1 MYRLHA
7 LVAVSMVAA
16 TITTP
21 TSAATVIK
29 FDLGQSNPPADV
41 RFDGSSLFSIDD
53 LGGSTAGDQ
62 DTGLVFLGPLGG
74 QPNVNSGASLTLQGI
89 VSDGA
94 ATLLGSTVLQTT
106 SGGQLSIYDANNSL
120 LLSGAI
126 GGGLITGD
134 TGSPTGGF
142 MSTSPIQWTGGSLTG
157 LMGDGSLSLSFD
169 DVMSSGGAGMA
180 VSGDRALAPFS
191 AIATGQVGTSGVTA
205 VPEPSSL
212 AGIAIA
218 LLGGITL
225 TRRGRR
231 SVATLRTGTLRTGM
245 LRTGTLRTGTLRKCA
260 IALGAIAC
268 LAGGSAPASAGTILK
283 VNFGNSGPDFEFD
296 GSVVGTPDDLDSG
309 TTGLQNSQVTFAGD
323 FDSSYA
329 DILSGG
335 SLSIFG
341 IGLDGPAS
349 ATAGGVITQSTLGG
363 GFSIFDASNSLL
375 LAGTI
380 HEGMIVGM
388 SGVSGAS
395 FTSTSPIDYTGGWL
409 FPQIEPPTGTLS
421 VALGT
426 VPSGN
431 QTGLQVR
438 DGKLIPFTAGA
449 TGSFG
454 GMVHSTPEPGS
465 GIIFATMAI
474 GLGVWGHRRRR
485 RFLAGR
491 NPVGVDRSNGSPATQ
506 G

>member
-1 MYRLHA
+1 MYRFHT

-16 TITTP
+16 TTT
-21 TSAATVIK
+21 TSASAATVIK

-41 RFDGSSLFSIDD
+41 RFDGSSLATIDD

-62 DTGLVFLGPLGG
+62 DTGLVFLGPLAG
-74 QPNVNSGASLTLQGI
+74 QLPNVNSGASLTLQGI
-89 VSDGA
+89 ASDGA

-106 SGGQLSIYDANNSL
+106 SGGQLSIYDANNTL

-126 GGGLITGD
+126 DGGLITGD
-134 TGSPTGGF
+134 TASPTGSF
-142 MSTSPIQWTGGSLTG
+142 LSTSPIRWTGGSLTG
-157 LMGDGSLSLSFD
+157 PMGDGSLSLSFD

-180 VSGDRALAPFS
+180 VSGDGALASFS

-205 VPEPSSL
+205 VPEPSTL

-231 SVATLRTGTLRTGM
+231 SIAMFPADTLRR
-245 LRTGTLRTGTLRKCA
+245 CA
-260 IALGAIAC
+260 VALGAIVC
-268 LAGGSAPASAGTILK
+268 LAGASAPASAGTILK

-296 GSVVGTPDDLDSG
+296 GSVVGTADDLVAG
-309 TTGLQNSQVTFAGD
+309 TMGLQDSQVTFAGN
-323 FDSSYA
+323 FGSSYT

-341 IGLDGPAS
+341 IGLDGSAS
-349 ATAGGVITQSTLGG
+349 TTAGGVITQSTLGG

-388 SGVSGAS
+388 PGVSGAS

-409 FPQIEPPTGTLS
+409 FPEIDPPTGTLS
-421 VALGT
+421 LALET
-426 VPSGN
+426 VRSGN
-431 QTGLQVR
+431 QTGLQIRNGELV
-438 DGKLIPFTAGA
+438 PFTADA

-465 GIIFATMAI
+465 GVIFATMAI
-474 GLGVWGHRRRR
+474 GLGIWGHRRRR
-485 RFLAGR
+485 RFL
-491 NPVGVDRSNGSPATQ
+491 RSRG
-506 G
+506 